1 VIILKKLKEKKK
13 NLMINEIDNKEMREL
28 VCLWYELVVIM
39 IWRILGDGETIII
52 KEWGRS
58 VYHSCWKVKQ
68 RDWMIVFGLERCGKD
83 GFLYYNN

>member
-1 VIILKKLKEKKK
+1 MMIINTTDMWLFWRNWKKKKK

-58 VYHSCWKVKQ
+58 VYHVEKWSKEIEWLCLV
-68 RDWMIVFGLERCGKD
+68 
-83 GFLYYNN
+83 